1 MMKDFIERQMEVS
14 DRLFKVM
21 FEDHK
26 ERIKEIVLWAEMN
39 AGLMR
44 KLQER
49 DAEIAKLKAQLN
61 DHIRNNKL

>member
-26 ERIKEIVLWAEMN
+26 ERMKEIVLWAEMN
-39 AGLMR
+39 EGLMK
-44 KLQER
+44 KLDER
-49 DAEIAKLKAQLN
+49 DAEIARLRKLLDDN
-61 DHIRNNKL
+61 VRNNNL

>member
-1 MMKDFIERQMEVS
+1 MKDFIERQMEVS

-26 ERIKEIVLWAEMN
+26 ERMKEIVLWAEMN
-39 AGLMR
+39 EGLMR

-61 DHIRNNKL
+61 DYIRNNKL

>member
-26 ERIKEIVLWAEMN
+26 ERMKEIVLWAEMN

-49 DAEIAKLKAQLN
+49 DAEIDKLKAQLN
-61 DHIRNNKL
+61 DHIRNDKL

>member
-1 MMKDFIERQMEVS
+1 MKDFIERQMEVS

-26 ERIKEIVLWAEMN
+26 ERMKEIVLWAEMN
-39 AGLMR
+39 AGLIR
-44 KLQER
+44 KLDER

-61 DHIRNNKL
+61 DHIRNDNL

>member
-26 ERIKEIVLWAEMN
+26 ERMKEIVIWAEMN

-49 DAEIAKLKAQLN
+49 DAEIDKLKAQLN
-61 DHIRNNKL
+61 DHIRNDKL

>member
-26 ERIKEIVLWAEMN
+26 ERMKEIVLWAEMN

-44 KLQER
+44 KLDER

-61 DHIRNNKL
+61 DHIRNDNL

>member
-26 ERIKEIVLWAEMN
+26 ERMKDVIMWAEMN

-44 KLQER
+44 KLDER
-49 DAEIAKLKAQLN
+49 DTDIAKLKAKIEEL
-61 DHIRNNKL
+61 DK

>member
-1 MMKDFIERQMEVS
+1 MEVS

-26 ERIKEIVLWAEMN
+26 ERMKEIVLWAEMN

-49 DAEIAKLKAQLN
+49 DAEIDKLKAQLN
-61 DHIRNNKL
+61 DHIRNDKL

>member
-26 ERIKEIVLWAEMN
+26 ERMKDVIMWAEMN

-44 KLQER
+44 KLDER
-49 DAEIAKLKAQLN
+49 DTEIAKLKAKIEEL
-61 DHIRNNKL
+61 DK